1 MKVDQ
6 CCKRSVVAINGG
18 ADVYEAAK
26 LMRERHVGFLSVFND
41 NDSLRKPVGVLT
53 DRDVVLQVM
62 AKDID
67 PHAVTV
73 RDVMTAQPMIA
84 SENDEITDLVQA
96 MRLSG
101 IRRVPVVDARGA
113 LSGIIALDD
122 LIGVISGL
130 LCEVSGSIKSE
141 QRQEWRARQ

>member
-6 CCKRSVVAINGG
+6 CCKRSVVAINGS
-18 ADVYEAAK
+18 ADVHEAAT
-26 LMRERHVGFLSVFND
+26 LMRERHVGFLSVFTD
-41 NDSLRKPVGVLT
+41 NDPLRKPVGVLT

-73 RDVMTAQPMIA
+73 RDVMTLQPMIA
-84 SENDEITDLVQA
+84 GENDEIMDLVQA

-113 LSGIIALDD
+113 LSGVIALDD

>member
-1 MKVDQ
+1 M
-6 CCKRSVVAINGG
+6 
-18 ADVYEAAK
+18 
-26 LMRERHVGFLSVFND
+26 
-41 NDSLRKPVGVLT
+41 
-53 DRDVVLQVM
+53 
-62 AKDID
+62 
-67 PHAVTV
+67 
-73 RDVMTAQPMIA
+73 
-84 SENDEITDLVQA
+84 DLVQA

-113 LSGIIALDD
+113 LSGVVALDD